1 MMMNNKLILAKLDE
15 MIPNPKCELNYTKD
29 YELLIAIILS
39 AQTLDSRV
47 NQVTKILWQNYNLET
62 LANANIEDIEK
73 IIKPIGTYHNKAKYI
88 INVAKRLIKEQN
100 GIVPNDSN
108 YIESLPGVGHKTC
121 NVFLSNIYDVPRIAV
136 DTHVAR
142 TSKRLGFVNG
152 DDDVLTIE
160 HKLMK
165 IIPKNEWS
173 RRHHQL
179 VLFGRYTCKAKNPNC
194 SECLL
199 NKLCQYKRKN

>member
-1 MMMNNKLILAKLDE
+1 MMMNNKLILEKLDE
-15 MIPNPKCELNYTKD
+15 MIPNPKCELEYTKD

-39 AQTLDSRV
+39 AQTLDARV
-47 NQVTKILWQNYNLET
+47 NKVTKILWQKYNLQT
-62 LANANIEDIEK
+62 LAQANINDIED

-88 INVAKRLIKEQN
+88 IEVAKRLINEQN
-100 GIVPNDSN
+100 GIVPNDSD

-121 NVFLSNIYDVPRIAV
+121 NVFLSNIYNVPRIAV

-142 TSKRLGFVNG
+142 TSKRIGFVNES
-152 DDDVLTIE
+152 DDVLTIE
-160 HKLMK
+160 HKLMA
-165 IIPKNEWS
+165 IIPQNEWS

-179 VLFGRYTCKAKNPNC
+179 VLFGRYICKAKKPNC

-199 NKLCQYKRKN
+199 NNLCQYKRKP

>member
-1 MMMNNKLILAKLDE
+1 MMMNKKLILKLLDE
-15 MIPNPKCELNYTKD
+15 MIPNPHCELNYTKD
-29 YELLIAIILS
+29 YELLIATILS

-47 NQVTKILWQNYNLET
+47 NQVTKILWNKYDLNSLSK
-62 LANANIEDIEK
+62 ANIKDIES

-88 INVAKRLIKEQN
+88 INVAKRLVEEQH
-100 GIVPNDSN
+100 GIVPNDPE

-121 NVFLSNIYDVPRIAV
+121 NVFLSNIYNVPRIAV

-142 TSKRLGFVNG
+142 TSKRLGFAKQ

-165 IIPKNEWS
+165 LLPKSEWT

-179 VLFGRYTCKAKNPNC
+179 VLFGRYICKAIKPDCDNC
-194 SECLL
+194 LIKDYC
-199 NKLCQYKRKN
+199 KYQKK

>member
-1 MMMNNKLILAKLDE
+1 MNNKLILEKLDE
-15 MIPNPKCELNYTKD
+15 MIPNPKCELEYTKD

-39 AQTLDSRV
+39 AQTLDYRV
-47 NQVTKILWQNYNLET
+47 NKVTKILWQKYNLQT
-62 LANANIEDIEK
+62 LAQANINDIED

-88 INVAKRLIKEQN
+88 IEVAKRLINEQN
-100 GIVPNDSN
+100 GIVPNDSD

-121 NVFLSNIYDVPRIAV
+121 NVFLSNIYNVPRIAV

-142 TSKRLGFVNG
+142 TSKRIGFVNES
-152 DDDVLTIE
+152 DDVLTIE
-160 HKLMK
+160 HKLMA
-165 IIPKNEWS
+165 IIPKNEWI

-179 VLFGRYTCKAKNPNC
+179 VLFGRYICKAKKPNC

-199 NKLCQYKRKN
+199 NNLCQYKRKH

>member
-1 MMMNNKLILAKLDE
+1 MMMNNKIILEKLDE
-15 MIPNPKCELNYTKD
+15 MIPNPKCELEYTKD

-39 AQTLDSRV
+39 AQTLDARV
-47 NQVTKILWQNYNLET
+47 NKVTKILWQKYNLQT
-62 LANANIEDIEK
+62 LAEADINEIED

-88 INVAKRLIKEQN
+88 IEVSKRLINEQN
-100 GIVPNDSN
+100 GVVPNDSD

-121 NVFLSNIYDVPRIAV
+121 NVFLSNIYNVPRIAV

-142 TSKRLGFVNG
+142 TSKRIGFVNES
-152 DDDVLTIE
+152 DDVLTIE
-160 HKLMK
+160 HKLMV

-179 VLFGRYTCKAKNPNC
+179 VLFGRYICKAKKPNC

-199 NKLCQYKRKN
+199 NNLCQYKRKH

>member
-1 MMMNNKLILAKLDE
+1 MMMNNKIILEKLDE
-15 MIPNPKCELNYTKD
+15 MIPNPKCELEYTKD

-39 AQTLDSRV
+39 AQTLDARV
-47 NQVTKILWQNYNLET
+47 NKVTKILWQKYNLQT
-62 LANANIEDIEK
+62 LAQANINEIED

-88 INVAKRLIKEQN
+88 IEVAKRLINEQN
-100 GIVPNDSN
+100 GIVPNDSV

-121 NVFLSNIYDVPRIAV
+121 NVFLSNIYNVPRIAV

-142 TSKRLGFVNG
+142 TSKRIGFVNES
-152 DDDVLTIE
+152 DDVLTIE
-160 HKLMK
+160 HKLMV

-179 VLFGRYTCKAKNPNC
+179 VLFGRYICKAKKPNC

-199 NKLCQYKRKN
+199 NNLCQYKRKP

>member
-1 MMMNNKLILAKLDE
+1 MMMNNKIILAKLDE
-15 MIPNPKCELNYTKD
+15 MIPDPKCELNYSKD

-39 AQTLDSRV
+39 AQTLDARV
-47 NQVTKILWQNYNLET
+47 NQVTKLLWQKYNLET
-62 LANANIEDIEK
+62 LAKSDIQDIEQ

-88 INVAKRLIKEQN
+88 IEVAKRLVNETN
-100 GIVPNDSN
+100 GVVPNDSE

-121 NVFLSNIYDVPRIAV
+121 NVFLSNIYNVPRIAV

-142 TSKRLGFVNG
+142 TSKRLGFVNES
-152 DDDVLTIE
+152 DDVLTIE
-160 HKLMK
+160 HKLMN
-165 IIPKNEWS
+165 IIPENEWS

-179 VLFGRYTCKAKNPNC
+179 VLFGRYICKSQKPNC

-199 NKLCQYKRKN
+199 NNLCQYKRKH

>member
-1 MMMNNKLILAKLDE
+1 MMMNNKIILEKLDE
-15 MIPNPKCELNYTKD
+15 MIPNPKCELEYTKD

-39 AQTLDSRV
+39 AQTLDARV
-47 NQVTKILWQNYNLET
+47 NKVTKILWQKYNLQT
-62 LANANIEDIEK
+62 LAQANINEIED

-88 INVAKRLIKEQN
+88 IEVAKRLINEQN
-100 GIVPNDSN
+100 GIVPNDSD

-121 NVFLSNIYDVPRIAV
+121 NVFLSNIYNVPRIAV

-142 TSKRLGFVNG
+142 TSKRIGFVNES
-152 DDDVLTIE
+152 DDVLTIE
-160 HKLMK
+160 HKLMV

-179 VLFGRYTCKAKNPNC
+179 VLFGRYICKAKKPNC

-199 NKLCQYKRKN
+199 NNLCQYKRKH

>member
-1 MMMNNKLILAKLDE
+1 MMMNNKIILEKLDE
-15 MIPNPKCELNYTKD
+15 MIPNPKCELEYTKD

-39 AQTLDSRV
+39 AQTLDARV
-47 NQVTKILWQNYNLET
+47 NKVTKILWQKYNLQT
-62 LANANIEDIEK
+62 LAQANINEIED

-88 INVAKRLIKEQN
+88 IEVAKRLINEQN
-100 GIVPNDSN
+100 GIVPNDSV

-121 NVFLSNIYDVPRIAV
+121 NVFLSNIYNVPRIAV

-142 TSKRLGFVNG
+142 TSKRIGFVNES
-152 DDDVLTIE
+152 DDVLTIE
-160 HKLMK
+160 HKLMV

-179 VLFGRYTCKAKNPNC
+179 VLFGRYICKAKKPNC

-199 NKLCQYKRKN
+199 NNLCQYKRKH

>member
-1 MMMNNKLILAKLDE
+1 MMMNNKIILEKLDE
-15 MIPNPKCELNYTKD
+15 MIPNPKCELEYTKD

-39 AQTLDSRV
+39 AQTLDARV
-47 NQVTKILWQNYNLET
+47 NKVTKILWQKYNLQT
-62 LANANIEDIEK
+62 LAQANINEIED

-88 INVAKRLIKEQN
+88 IEVAKRLINEQN

-121 NVFLSNIYDVPRIAV
+121 NVFLSNIYNVPRIAV

-142 TSKRLGFVNG
+142 TSKRIGFVNES
-152 DDDVLTIE
+152 DDVLTIE
-160 HKLMK
+160 HKLMV

-179 VLFGRYTCKAKNPNC
+179 VLFGRYICKAKKPNC

-199 NKLCQYKRKN
+199 NNLCQYKRKH

>member
-1 MMMNNKLILAKLDE
+1 MNNKLILEKLDE
-15 MIPNPKCELNYTKD
+15 MIPNPKCELEYTKD

-39 AQTLDSRV
+39 AQTLDYRV
-47 NQVTKILWQNYNLET
+47 NKVTKILWQKYNLQT
-62 LANANIEDIEK
+62 LAQANINDIED

-88 INVAKRLIKEQN
+88 IEVAKRLINEQN
-100 GIVPNDSN
+100 GIVPNDSD

-121 NVFLSNIYDVPRIAV
+121 NVFLSNIYNVPRIAV

-142 TSKRLGFVNG
+142 TSKRIGFVNES
-152 DDDVLTIE
+152 DDVLTIE
-160 HKLMK
+160 HKLMV

-179 VLFGRYTCKAKNPNC
+179 VLFGRYICKAKKPNC

-199 NKLCQYKRKN
+199 NNLCQYKRKH